1 MFFEALAATGCAI
14 PFPFRAVFHVTVL
27 QDRPARSFN
36 EARLAPNNARLA
48 PNDDAGQR
56 ACNLEVAIRPL
67 KRVT

>member
-1 MFFEALAATGCAI
+1 MFFEALAATDCTI
-14 PFPFRAVFHVTVL
+14 PFPFRAVFHVVLL

-56 ACNLEVAIRPL
+56 AWNLEVAIRPL
-67 KRVT
+67 TSV